1 MPQIMKDIVAWAGAI
16 AAISGALAIII
27 KPIRSWFWYVFKKK
41 CGITEIE
48 QTNSALT
55 ETICELK
62 EELESLHGKI
72 DSLLDMATNQD
83 KAQCDV
89 LRGMMLQTY
98 YKYLPYEAIPS
109 YDAEQF
115 GKLAEDYEKLGGNS
129 FMTNTVIPTVQKWPV
144 ITDMDYFNDQK

>member
-41 CGITEIE
+41 CGITEVE
-48 QTNSALT
+48 QTNSVLT
-55 ETICELK
+55 KTICELK

-72 DSLLDMATNQD
+72 DSLLDIATNQD

-89 LRGMMLQTY
+89 IRGMMLQTY

-109 YDAEQF
+109 YEAEQF

-129 FMTNTVIPTVQKWPV
+129 FMMNTVIPAVQKWNV
-144 ITDMDYFNDQK
+144 ITDMDYFNGVK

>member
-48 QTNSALT
+48 KTNSALA
-55 ETICELK
+55 ETICGLK
-62 EELESLHGKI
+62 EEIESLHEKI
-72 DSLLDMATNQD
+72 DSLLDMETNQN
-83 KAQCDV
+83 KAQCDAI
-89 LRGMMLQTY
+89 RGMMLQTY

-109 YDAEQF
+109 YEAEQF

-129 FMTNTVIPTVQKWPV
+129 FMTNTVIPAVQKWNV
-144 ITDMDYFNDQK
+144 ITDMDYFNGVK

>member
-55 ETICELK
+55 ETIRELK

-109 YDAEQF
+109 YEAEQF

-129 FMTNTVIPTVQKWPV
+129 FMTNTVMPTVQKWPV
-144 ITDMDYFNDQK
+144 ITDMDYFNGQK

>member
-55 ETICELK
+55 ETIGELK

-109 YDAEQF
+109 YEAEQF

-129 FMTNTVIPTVQKWPV
+129 FMTNTVMPTVQKWPV
-144 ITDMDYFNDQK
+144 ITDMDYFNGQK

>member
-41 CGITEIE
+41 CGITEVE
-48 QTNSALT
+48 QTSSVLT
-55 ETICELK
+55 KTICELK

-72 DSLLDMATNQD
+72 DSLLDIATNQD

-89 LRGMMLQTY
+89 VRGMMLQTY

-109 YDAEQF
+109 YEAEQF

-144 ITDMDYFNDQK
+144 ITDMDYFNNQK

>member
-1 MPQIMKDIVAWAGAI
+1 M
-16 AAISGALAIII
+16 
-27 KPIRSWFWYVFKKK
+27 FKKK

-89 LRGMMLQTY
+89 IRGMMLQTY

-109 YDAEQF
+109 YEAEQF

>member
-48 QTNSALT
+48 QANSALT

>member
-144 ITDMDYFNDQK
+144 ITDMDYFNNQK